1 MIRQFAA
8 FVMLAA
14 LSACGQSGEQAA
26 PGQTIAP
33 AFRTDADLIAVPL
46 DSIVGTADGFGTQYI
61 ERISPGGGGLRSE
74 PGPSGPTP
82 TIVAPT
88 PTTFTVTIPANSQEF
103 VVMYGMSPESYTNG
117 GTTKGACFAVA
128 AVEVDGPRELAQRCL
143 TPVETPSDQGF
154 QEFAVQVPPGVTQFQ
169 LQTTPAAA
177 SGELTWGWSFWANP
191 RAK

>member
-1 MIRQFAA
+1 MRRQIAA
-8 FVMLAA
+8 IIVLAA
-14 LSACGQSGEQAA
+14 LSACGQPA
-26 PGQTIAP
+26 GQSAP
-33 AFRTDADLIAVPL
+33 AFRTDADLVAVPL
-46 DSIVGTADGFGTQYI
+46 DSIVGTADGLGTQYI
-61 ERISPGGGGLRSE
+61 EQISPGGGGLRSE

-103 VVMYGMSPESYTNG
+103 VVMYGMSPESYTGG

-128 AVEVDGPRELAQRCL
+128 AVETGGPRELAQRCL
-143 TPVETPSDQGF
+143 TPVETAGDQGF

-169 LQTTPAAA
+169 LQTTPTA